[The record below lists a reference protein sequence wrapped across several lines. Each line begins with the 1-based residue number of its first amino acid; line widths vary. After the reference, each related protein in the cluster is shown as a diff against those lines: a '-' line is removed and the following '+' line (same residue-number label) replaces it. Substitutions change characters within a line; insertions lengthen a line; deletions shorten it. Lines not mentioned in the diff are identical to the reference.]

1 MPAIDT
7 DKLLR
12 EEYDASAEPAV
23 AAQPNTTKVPETKTA
38 NPDAKSKTAPISLD
52 DIMAGETPAERP
64 IPGGLQYAPIRAGKA
79 IVDAVKAVPG
89 LLGNLLSTVAKTE
102 PALLSGMQPGNSLP
116 GTMIPRESA
125 QGALNEALKLPSQIA
140 IDLPNAVGSGVEQL
154 LFGGPG
160 LTPEQLRVA
169 KDIPNPSELL
179 SSESIQRA
187 LEFTGIGGKPESQ
200 LTEPER
206 LQRQAGEFATSM
218 LVPGG
223 PNAEA
228 ANLGRQVVAP
238 IKSGVR
244 KMGEA
249 LPPITQAQHDREVGR
264 MVQSARAGKPA
275 PESLPTIPNVD
286 PTAVQQDERLRNLHN
301 QALKTD
307 PTYAE
312 ALKQRDIETQKSLRG
327 AVSDLGGT
335 GTASDLAV
343 IAQKRAAEADA
354 AANASI
360 LEIREPKLGGGHG
373 LALQPE
379 EISRQA
385 SMRLDQ
391 AFQSK
396 QKYFQDQYR
405 RLGELGSQA
414 DMDVRPLV
422 KELEDWEKSLSDADK
437 LTLAENPKIR
447 QRLELLKGYAKTA
460 PKSGPE
466 IVRYD
471 ASGSPLAEAARTP
484 ESGFAKFEQLRGLRS
499 QLKTMQREL
508 GGGVQPSADA
518 ARLAGK
524 IEERLSKFM
533 DNYEFPDKN
542 LQVTYKSLNSA
553 YRDFAERYLHPLEAR
568 KALRAGKTGADIVSP
583 EGFMKLFVE
592 GGPEGAASVRTL
604 MRMDGSYEMQEL
616 VAAHLAEDFQA
627 RVKTVADAD
636 KWLRQYGP
644 TLRELGNP
652 TPGQA
657 SAAQV
662 SGPWFRKF
670 SEVRDRVA
678 ASEAIKNS
686 QLGRLT
692 SQLGQDAITPEALA
706 SSISKSSNPAAQIK
720 ELQTTIF
727 ESGGRKA
734 PESQAAWGGF
744 QRAYADHI
752 LSQIASRDVVNSE
765 SVSKLL
771 QKNTEAIREAF
782 GDSGVELLQK
792 VQKISRRLEDTRV
805 RGTVE
810 PVDKTFLD
818 AMVDG
823 IVGAGVASVSSGVTG
838 IAAGAGTHVAR
849 QALRKRAT
857 EVLRRALL
865 DKNFADD
872 LERAATPQEFNKIPS
887 ERRALLAPFA
897 QEAAKLGGRLAP
909 LYEPEKKPEPIALPT
924 PKPKPQ
930 KTAATATSPSKVQ
943 IAATNR
949 PADLRPSVAPVKLA
963 SAQPAQSAAKPQ
975 AVASATPAAA
985 AAAPSKRQ
993 IRNVG
998 SNRWAITPTKNGR
1011 WIVEKLKEL
1020 AENALEGDSTV

>member
-12 EEYDASAEPAV
+12 EEYDASGEPA
-23 AAQPNTTKVPETKTA
+23 AATAAIAAPDTTLKPADTKATK
-38 NPDAKSKTAPISLD
+38 PDAKSKTAPISLD
-52 DIMAGETPAERP
+52 DVMAGETPTERP

-79 IVDAVKAVPG
+79 IVDAVKSVPG
-89 LLGNLLSTVAKTE
+89 LLGNLLSTIAKTE
-102 PALLSGMQPGNSLP
+102 PALLSGMQPGNALP

-154 LFGGPG
+154 LFGGPA
-160 LTPEQLRVA
+160 LTPEQLRVS

-179 SSESIQRA
+179 SSEAIQRV
-187 LEFTGIGGKPESQ
+187 LEATGIGGKPESQ
-200 LTEPER
+200 LNEPER

-223 PNAEA
+223 PDADMTRSV
-228 ANLGRQVVAP
+228 LAP
-238 IKSGVR
+238 IKSGIR
-244 KMGEA
+244 KIGDG

-264 MVQSARAGKPA
+264 MIQASRAGKPA
-275 PESLPTIPNVD
+275 PEALPSIPNVD

-360 LEIREPKLGGGHG
+360 LEIREPKLGGEHG

-379 EISRQA
+379 EVSRQA
-385 SMRLDQ
+385 SARLGRD
-391 AFQSK
+391 FQSK

-405 RLGELGSQA
+405 RLGELGAQA
-414 DMDVRPLV
+414 DMNVRPLV

-533 DNYEFPDKN
+533 DNYEFPDKQ

-553 YRDFAERYLHPLEAR
+553 YREFAERYLHPLESR
-568 KALRAGKTGADIVSP
+568 KALRTGKTGADIVSP

-604 MRMDGSYEMQEL
+604 MRMDGSHEMQEL
-616 VAAHLAEDFQA
+616 VASHLAEDFQA

-657 SAAQV
+657 SSAQI

-678 ASEAIKNS
+678 AAEAIKNS

-692 SQLGQDAITPEALA
+692 AQLGQDAITPEALA

-727 ESGGRKA
+727 ESGGRTT
-734 PESQAAWGGF
+734 PESQAAWSGF

-752 LSQIASRDVVNSE
+752 LSQITSREVVNSE

-771 QKNTEAIREAF
+771 QKNAEALRVAF

-792 VQKISRRLEDTRV
+792 VQKIARRLEDTRV

-823 IVGAGVASVSSGVTG
+823 IVGASVASVSSGVTG
-838 IAAGAGTHVAR
+838 IVAGAGTHVAR

-857 EVLRRALL
+857 EALRRALL

-872 LERAATPQEFNKIPS
+872 LERAATPEEFNKIPTA
-887 ERRALLAPFA
+887 RRALLAPFA

-909 LYEPEKKPEPIALPT
+909 LYEPERKPEPIALPT

-930 KTAATATSPSKVQ
+930 KTAASAVSPSKVQ
-943 IAATNR
+943 TAATNR
-949 PADLRPSVAPVKLA
+949 PAEMRPSVAPGKLA
-963 SAQPAQSAAKPQ
+963 AAQPAQPAAKPQ
-975 AVASATPAAA
+975 TV

-1020 AENALEGDSTV
+1020 AENAAEGDSTA